1 MRPGPRSSPRSSP
14 ASSLAPAPAPAIPR
28 ANGAKGASRSTG
40 GSDVPPVVGDAPV
53 GVDLPPPVDG
63 SRGSGGGGGGGGA
76 TCVPGIEVCDG
87 MDNDCDGERDEHL
100 AEDCGTACGPG
111 TRRCVNGQWDRQE
124 CPRAPAD
131 DDVLACGAPGGGSI
145 CQRCRTDTD
154 GTAAC
159 RGGVCALDCNVGFI
173 RCNGTPN
180 FCVRPHWT
188 FEGGAE
194 DFSSEVGL
202 QSANDTFNVSN
213 TRAAEGSRALG
224 IPVRFGDNNCE
235 RRNVRVQLRHCG
247 LGGGSS
253 NLAGKTLSF
262 QVYLDGPALPTGGS
276 SCGSAATTAASPPR
290 PRHRRLVHRPAPVRR
305 RRHPGDRHLLQSL
318 DVAARAAA
326 GQHLPDLA
334 RYNLPRRRPHPV
346 TIRGRPAAG
355 SRPGPAWS
363 RAPAAAALSS

>member
-1 MRPGPRSSPRSSP
+1 
-14 ASSLAPAPAPAIPR
+14 
-28 ANGAKGASRSTG
+28 
-40 GSDVPPVVGDAPV
+40 
-53 GVDLPPPVDG
+53 
-63 SRGSGGGGGGGGA
+63 
-76 TCVPGIEVCDG
+76 

-124 CPRAPAD
+124 CPRAPAA
-131 DDVLACGAPGGGSI
+131 DDVLACGAPGSSI

-154 GTAAC
+154 GTTAC

-173 RCNGTPN
+173 RCNGAPN

-253 NLAGKTLSF
+253 DLAGKTLSF
-262 QVYLDGPALPTGGS
+262 QVYLDGPALPPGEIELRVGGYD
-276 SCGSAATTAASPPR
+276 GSFTATPPVIGAWFTA
-290 PRHRRLVHRPAPVRR
+290 RHRFGVSDTQVTGISFNLSMLLREPPPASTCRTWHGTIYLDDVRI
-305 RRHPGDRHLLQSL
+305 Q
-318 DVAARAAA
+318 
-326 GQHLPDLA
+326 
-334 RYNLPRRRPHPV
+334 
-346 TIRGRPAAG
+346 
-355 SRPGPAWS
+355 
-363 RAPAAAALSS
+363 